1 MNAQVVLAR
10 LGGVLAD
17 GGLEELD
24 VRRLVLGKL
33 LETAV
38 HPGLEAGLLEVL
50 HGVVGQGAG
59 IEGVLEVLESEREL
73 EHVDICRQRS

>member
-1 MNAQVVLAR
+1 M
-10 LGGVLAD
+10 
-17 GGLEELD
+17 
-24 VRRLVLGKL
+24 RRLVLGEL

-59 IEGVLEVLESEREL
+59 IEGVLEVLEGEREL
-73 EHVDICRQRS
+73 EDVRICAGRLIRAMGRWEG